1 MSACDIILNLY
12 DKTRIAIQCND
23 VHAVSLRT
31 AHQPAPVDLCCNETS
46 DTVHKTSIIGIL

>member
-31 AHQPAPVDLCCNETS
+31 AHQPAPVDLCRNETS